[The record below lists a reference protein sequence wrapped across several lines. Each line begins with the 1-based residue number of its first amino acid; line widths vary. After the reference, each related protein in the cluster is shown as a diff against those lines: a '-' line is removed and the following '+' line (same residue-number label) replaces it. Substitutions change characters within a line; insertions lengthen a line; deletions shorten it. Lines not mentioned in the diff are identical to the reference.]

1 MEAGDGHAQP
11 RRRARERQPPVS
23 PVVLRR
29 RTTVSSPVLPLR
41 RRTSMHR
48 RSFLTAATGLAVA
61 HQAAD
66 AQSGQQ
72 PTAAVDFRGRPRA
85 ELPTPAL
92 LLELAAFEANLR
104 TMAEYCQK
112 AGCGIRPH
120 AKTHKCPEVAR

>member
-11 RRRARERQPPVS
+11 RGRARERQPPVS

-29 RTTVSSPVLPLR
+29 RTTVSSPMLPLR

-66 AQSGQQ
+66 AAESEKQ
-72 PTAAVDFRGRPRA
+72 PAAVDFRGRPRD

-92 LLELAAFEANLR
+92 LLDLAAFEANLR
-104 TMAEYCQK
+104 TMADYCQK
-112 AGCGIRPH
+112 AGCGLRPH
-120 AKTHKCPEVAR
+120 AK